1 MNEYQMTHEALKELQ
16 DELDQ
21 LKTVGRAEMA
31 EKIKV
36 ALSFGDLSENAEY
49 DEAKSEQ
56 GKMESRIN
64 ELEELIRNA
73 VIVDD
78 EAHEEGTVGR
88 SSVVKIKN
96 LDTKEEVTYR
106 LVGFTQSDPLAGKI
120 SDESPVGKALIGK
133 RVGDV
138 IEVEAPRGK
147 MSFKILEVAKSVRL
161 AGAALLRGGAPLR
174 RTRFDRTGRR
184 QGPRGAAGADQRL
197 ERQGVR
203 AGKPPR

>member
-64 ELEELIRNA
+64 ELEHLIRNA

-78 EAHEEGTVGR
+78 ENDEEGTVGR
-88 SSVVKIKN
+88 SSTVKIKN
-96 LDTKEEVTYR
+96 LETNQELTYR

-120 SDESPVGKALIGK
+120 SDESPVGKALMGKHIG
-133 RVGDV
+133 DI
-138 IEVEAPRGK
+138 IEVEAPKGK
-147 MSFKILEVAKSVRL
+147 ISFEILEVAK
-161 AGAALLRGGAPLR
+161 
-174 RTRFDRTGRR
+174 
-184 QGPRGAAGADQRL
+184 
-197 ERQGVR
+197 
-203 AGKPPR
+203 KN

>member
-64 ELEELIRNA
+64 ELEHLIRNA

-78 EAHEEGTVGR
+78 ENDEEGTVGR
-88 SSVVKIKN
+88 SSIVKIKN
-96 LDTKEEVTYR
+96 VETGAENTYR

-120 SDESPVGKALIGK
+120 SDESPVGKALMGK
-133 RVGDV
+133 HVGDIV
-138 IEVEAPRGK
+138 EVEAPKGK
-147 MSFKILEVAKSVRL
+147 VSFEILEVAK
-161 AGAALLRGGAPLR
+161 
-174 RTRFDRTGRR
+174 
-184 QGPRGAAGADQRL
+184 
-197 ERQGVR
+197 
-203 AGKPPR
+203 KN

>member
-64 ELEELIRNA
+64 ELEHLIRNV
-73 VIVDD
+73 VIIDD
-78 EAHEEGTVGR
+78 ENDEEGTVGR
-88 SSVVKIKN
+88 SSIVKIKN
-96 LDTKEEVTYR
+96 VETGDEVTYR

-133 RVGDV
+133 HVGDV

-147 MSFKILEVAKSVRL
+147 VSFEILEVAK
-161 AGAALLRGGAPLR
+161 
-174 RTRFDRTGRR
+174 
-184 QGPRGAAGADQRL
+184 
-197 ERQGVR
+197 
-203 AGKPPR
+203 KN

>member
-64 ELEELIRNA
+64 ELEHLIRNA
-73 VIVDD
+73 VIIDD
-78 EAHEEGTVGR
+78 DNDEEGTVGR
-88 SSVVKIKN
+88 SSIVKIKN
-96 LDTKEEVTYR
+96 VETGDEVTYR
-106 LVGFTQSDPLAGKI
+106 LVGFTQSDPLAG
-120 SDESPVGKALIGK
+120 
-133 RVGDV
+133 
-138 IEVEAPRGK
+138 
-147 MSFKILEVAKSVRL
+147 
-161 AGAALLRGGAPLR
+161 
-174 RTRFDRTGRR
+174 
-184 QGPRGAAGADQRL
+184 
-197 ERQGVR
+197 
-203 AGKPPR
+203 